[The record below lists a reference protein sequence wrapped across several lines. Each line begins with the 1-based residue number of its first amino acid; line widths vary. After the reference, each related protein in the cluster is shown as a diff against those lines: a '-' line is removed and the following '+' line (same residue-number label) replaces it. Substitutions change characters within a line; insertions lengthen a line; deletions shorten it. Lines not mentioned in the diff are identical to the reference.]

1 MPTYAVNKRATYDY
15 ELLEHLEGGLKLQG
29 FEVKAVKTG
38 RVSLKGAFVTV
49 KGGELFLTNAHIPA
63 YQEKNTPE
71 HYDPYRSRKV
81 LAKRREIDALIGR
94 IQQKGLTLVPVKIY
108 SKGRLLKLNFA
119 VGKGKRAVD
128 KREAVKKREAQVQ
141 MRRVLRGGKA

>member
-15 ELLEHLEGGLKLQG
+15 ELLEHWEGGLKLYG

-38 RVSLKGAFVTV
+38 HVSLKGAFVTV

-71 HYDPYRSRKV
+71 SYDPYRSRKV
-81 LAKRREIDALIGR
+81 LARRKEIDGLIGK
-94 IQQKGLTLVPVKIY
+94 IQQKGLTLVPVKLY
-108 SKGRLLKLNFA
+108 SKGRLLKLDFA
-119 VGKGKRAVD
+119 VGKGKRQID
-128 KREAVKKREAQVQ
+128 KRETVKKREAQIQ